1 MKKMLLASIAIPLST
16 VSAQAKEEQ
25 PVVSKTPL
33 ASVGMDKSEGC
44 MKGPM
49 EQFGRY
55 LGDWNIADWSLSQ
68 DGKTWTTGKGARWNF
83 TCVGNGIAVQDFWMP
98 NGGGQGTNL
107 RMYNAKTQSWD
118 IAWIVKTGGGMT
130 HIGAKQDEAGNIV
143 MRYVSP
149 KPVPDRRITFFAPD
163 DTGWD
168 WHLDVS
174 SDGGKSWRLIYK
186 IRASKR

>member
-68 DGKTWTTGKGARWNF
+68 DGKTWIAGKGARWNF
-83 TCVGNGIAVQDFWMP
+83 TCFGNGVAVQDFWMP
-98 NGGGQGTNL
+98 NGSGQGTNL

-118 IAWIVKTGGGMT
+118 IAWVVKTGGGMT

-149 KPVPDRRITFFAPD
+149 TPVPDRRITFFAPD

-168 WHLDVS
+168 WHLEIS
-174 SDGGKSWRLIYK
+174 SDGGKNWLLVYK
-186 IRASKR
+186 MRASKR